1 MGRGRSERYGEI
13 AAEFARLKVDVIVT
27 SGGAVLA
34 AKRETSVIPIVF
46 AMAVAREIAGRSPHA
61 IRAAK
66 RMLNNLSVDPG
77 PALLAESVEQQKL
90 IGAPNQTEAER
101 ANLEKRAPRFAGRP

>member
-1 MGRGRSERYGEI
+1 LGRGRSERYGEI

-46 AMAVAREIAGRSPHA
+46 AMAVDPVGGGLVASLARPGGNTTGVSSPYQFGR
-61 IRAAK
+61 
-66 RMLNNLSVDPG
+66 
-77 PALLAESVEQQKL
+77 
-90 IGAPNQTEAER
+90 ER
-101 ANLEKRAPRFAGRP
+101 